1 MKSRLMGFLAGIG
14 VIGSLCLAPS
24 SAEAILASVKSTGMA
39 ATAISY
45 PLDSLCIAYNPAGIV
60 WVDDRIDQELGW
72 LHNTARLKVSGNLQP
87 TLNDSYTAMRTKDF
101 YFAGGGAVKGYSF
114 ECFEV
119 AVGLAVYNR
128 NFQKVTYN
136 RVLPIFGTSHPG
148 LEFVNETVAPA
159 IAIRLF
165 DVHSFGIAFNWQ
177 IERLKVNGL
186 QNFDNAQASSHP
198 GRVTNRGY
206 SYAHGFAPTFGYRL
220 NLCDRF
226 AFGFTY
232 QPRTHMSK
240 FKKYEGFAID
250 GRIDVP
256 EKWGFGVS
264 FDPWCCT
271 TVAFDAELVKWS
283 GVRSLHRDLVLPEFV
298 PPATII
304 HKLGDKDGAGFGF
317 KDQWYYRAG
326 IEFRWTEDLTFRAG
340 YRYAKAPPRRSQTAV
355 NILTQDCVESFLTLG
370 ATWNVTCA
378 SEFSILYA
386 YGFEHKVKGKNS
398 IPPQFGGGEADLKEQ
413 KYALAIALGY
423 KF

>member
-1 MKSRLMGFLAGIG
+1 MKSRLKGFLAGVG
-14 VIGSLCLAPS
+14 LMGALCMAPS

-60 WVDDRIDQELGW
+60 WVDDRIDAEVGW
-72 LHNTARLKVSGNLQP
+72 LHNTARLKVSGNLNP
-87 TLNDSYTAMRTKDF
+87 AVNFSTKAMRTKDF
-101 YFAGGGAVKGYSF
+101 YFAGSGAVKGWSF
-114 ECFEV
+114 ECFEA
-119 AVGLAVYNR
+119 AVGYAVYNR
-128 NFQKVTYN
+128 NFQKVTYP
-136 RVLPIFGTSHPG
+136 RALPIFGTSHAG
-148 LEFVNETVAPA
+148 LEFVNQTIAPA

-165 DVHSFGIAFNWQ
+165 DVHSIGIAFNWQ
-177 IERLKVNGL
+177 IERLKINGL
-186 QNFDNAQASSHP
+186 QNFDTPQTSIAP

-206 SYAHGFAPTFGYRL
+206 SYSHGFTPTIGYRL

-264 FDPWCCT
+264 YDPVRCV
-271 TVAFDAELVKWS
+271 TVAFDAELVRWS
-283 GVRSLHRDLVLPEFV
+283 GVRSLHRKLVLPVFV
-298 PPATII
+298 PPSTII
-304 HKLGDKDGAGFGF
+304 QRLGAKDGPGFGF
-317 KDQWYYRAG
+317 KDQWYYRVGA
-326 IEFRWTEDLTFRAG
+326 EFRWTEDLTFRIG
-340 YRYAKAPPRRSQTAV
+340 YRFAKALPRRSQTAV

-370 ATWNVTCA
+370 ATWNLGCA
-378 SEFSILYA
+378 NEFSILYA

-398 IPPQFGGGEADLKEQ
+398 IPAAFGGGEADLKEQ
-413 KYALAIALGY
+413 KYALALAWGWKY
-423 KF
+423 